1 MCRGQVGGGGDGN
14 FDAGE
19 AGVDDGEVDVLG
31 DDAEADEIG
40 VIGVD
45 ADAWEGE
52 EMLGAVGGGAQGEDE
67 DAEDQEPATD
77 GEEKGWG
84 AGDDRGQKF
93 LILIYEKPI

>member
-1 MCRGQVGGGGDGN
+1 MDGAAPGAGLRCGQVGGGGDGD

-31 DDAEADEIG
+31 DDAEPDQIR

-52 EMLGAVGGGAQGEDE
+52 EMLGGVGDGA
-67 DAEDQEPATD
+67 
-77 GEEKGWG
+77 
-84 AGDDRGQKF
+84 
-93 LILIYEKPI
+93 